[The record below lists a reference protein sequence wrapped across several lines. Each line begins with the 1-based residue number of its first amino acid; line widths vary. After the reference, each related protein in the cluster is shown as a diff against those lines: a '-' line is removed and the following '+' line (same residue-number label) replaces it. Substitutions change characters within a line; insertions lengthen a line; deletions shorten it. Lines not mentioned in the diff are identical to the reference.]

1 MGKSNRKVEKEQY
14 TALPYGQLRSPAWR
28 SLSGAAV
35 KVWLELHTRYNGG
48 NNGRLH
54 LSLNEAAEILGLG
67 KATVQR
73 AYVELAEKGFLV
85 LEAEGNWYSRR
96 AHDWRITTKPRN
108 TFGGKDP
115 ATFDFRAWK
124 PPQKT
129 KRGSKVAPSAK

>member
-1 MGKSNRKVEKEQY
+1 MGKSKRTPDKEQY
-14 TALPYGQLRSPAWR
+14 TALPYAQLRSPAWR

-35 KVWLELHTRYNGG
+35 KVWLELHTRYSGG

-85 LEAEGNWYSRR
+85 LETQGNWYSRR
-96 AHDWRITTKPRN
+96 AHDWRLTTKPRN
-108 TFGGKDP
+108 KFQGKDP
-115 ATFDFRAWK
+115 ATFDFRLWK
-124 PPQKT
+124 PPAKT
-129 KRGSKVAPSAK
+129 KHGSNSDPSNN